1 VKRLRKQQ
9 KRGAGELIDGINPK
23 CGARRFEK
31 MKRIKGAL
39 K

>member
-9 KRGAGELIDGINPK
+9 KRGTRELIDGINLK
-23 CGARRFEK
+23 CGVRRFEK